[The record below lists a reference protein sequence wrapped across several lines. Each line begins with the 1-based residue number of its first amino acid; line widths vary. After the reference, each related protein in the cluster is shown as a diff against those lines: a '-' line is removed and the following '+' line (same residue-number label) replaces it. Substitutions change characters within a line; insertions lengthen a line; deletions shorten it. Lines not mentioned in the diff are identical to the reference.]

1 MDLNATDSLVTED
14 FATFR
19 SSDFIPISQLTMDP
33 VDLLLH
39 LKQGNQSIKNYVSQ
53 FSELMYQ
60 IPFYDEI
67 WLKDLFR
74 YGLNEPTR
82 SQLPSGKYDT
92 SLGDY
97 LDCALLCEDSSYT
110 VGIAEGVS
118 IAAGMTVAGQ
128 FSATPAA
135 QPKMATAAGRES
147 KMAAAA
153 EREHKMAVA
162 VDREFKMASTSAYPR
177 LVSSLEDQPL
187 LSARTSGLPKPKS
200 AKSAPANAKSAKSA
214 PANAK
219 SAKSAPANAKSAKS
233 APANAKSA
241 KSAP

>member
-19 SSDFIPISQLTMDP
+19 SSDFTPISQLTMDP

-39 LKQGNQSIKNYVSQ
+39 LRQGNQSIRDYVYQ

-67 WLKDLFR
+67 WFKDLFR

-82 SQLPSGKYDT
+82 SLLPSGKCDI

-97 LDCALLCEDSSYT
+97 LDYALLSEDSSF
-110 VGIAEGVS
+110 AEEEGVATGTT
-118 IAAGMTVAGQ
+118 AAGL

-135 QPKMATAAGRES
+135 QH
-147 KMAAAA
+147 KMAAAVD
-153 EREHKMAVA
+153 REHKMADHELRVA
-162 VDREFKMASTSAYPR
+162 NRTAYRR

-187 LSARTSGLPKPKS
+187 LSARATVLPKR
-200 AKSAPANAKSAKSA
+200 
-214 PANAK
+214 
-219 SAKSAPANAKSAKS
+219 
-233 APANAKSA
+233 
-241 KSAP
+241 